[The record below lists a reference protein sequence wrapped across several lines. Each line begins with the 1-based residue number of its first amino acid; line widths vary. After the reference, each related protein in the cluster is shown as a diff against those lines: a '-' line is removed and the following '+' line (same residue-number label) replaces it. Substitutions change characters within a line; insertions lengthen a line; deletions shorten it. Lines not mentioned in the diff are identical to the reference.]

1 MKSRP
6 FLQCALFAR
15 NGLGSAWRR
24 KNSFR
29 TQIALAALAI
39 VAMIPLRPATIWRPV
54 ESRTVSARCY
64 AKKAQKSSGA
74 SCRSFQA

>member
-6 FLQCALFAR
+6 FLQRAPFAR
-15 NGLGSAWRR
+15 NGVGSAWRR

-29 TQIALAALAI
+29 TQIAPAAPAI
-39 VAMIPLRPATIWRPV
+39 VSLILLRPAIVWRAV
-54 ESRTVSARCY
+54 ESRTVAARCY